1 MEQHPV
7 PQQISAYHF
16 RLVGDMTIKQF
27 VELAGGIVVGW
38 VIYSLPV
45 HAILRWPLVIFSVF
59 VGIALAFLPFEER
72 PLDRWFFAFI
82 KAIYSPTQ
90 LLWRKAPIVPAFF
103 EEIQVSAPSAAE
115 ERSGAD
121 KTRLQEYLETL
132 PAQGP
137 MTNIDKKELHF
148 VSDIMKLYLEVQPTT
163 IQAVRPARPIL
174 EEERV
179 PKVAV
184 RKLKTPPLDPRA
196 IMRGEIIMPK
206 RTSGK
211 PRKIQIPKFEPIE
224 VDKFAGVLPTPP
236 SPISPQETPALDLG
250 GISPAATIRPKQPQR
265 PSVQASVR
273 PDLPIPTPPTEPN
286 VLVGMVVD
294 REGNILDNTI
304 VTIRTKEG
312 NIARAQKTN
321 KIGQFFII
329 TPLENGTYAV
339 EVEREGFTFD
349 IIKIELI
356 GKPVPPI
363 DIRAK

>member
-27 VELAGGIVVGW
+27 IELAGGIVAGW
-38 VIYSLPV
+38 IFYSLPL

-59 VGIALAFLPFEER
+59 IGIALAFLPFEER

-90 LLWRKAPIVPAFF
+90 LLWKKSLIIPAFF
-103 EEIQVSAPSAAE
+103 EEIKLATQPAVE
-115 ERSGAD
+115 ERVGAD
-121 KTRLQEYLETL
+121 RTKLKEYLETL
-132 PAQGP
+132 PTQGP
-137 MTNIDKKELHF
+137 QTNIDKKELHF

-179 PKVAV
+179 PKVSI
-184 RKLKTPPLDPRA
+184 RKLKTPPLDARA
-196 IMRGEIIMPK
+196 MMRGEIIMPK
-206 RTSGK
+206 RTAGK
-211 PRKIQIPKFEPIE
+211 PRKIQIPKLQPTE
-224 VDKFAGVLPTPP
+224 VDKLTEVLPTPP
-236 SPISPQETPALDLG
+236 SPIQTQPAADLNLE
-250 GISPAATIRPKQPQR
+250 GISPAATIRPKQSPK
-265 PSVQASVR
+265 PSVQPSLR
-273 PDLPIPTPPTEPN
+273 PDIPIPTPPVDPN
-286 VLVGMVVD
+286 VIVGMVID

-304 VTIRTKEG
+304 VTIRTAEG

-321 KIGQFFII
+321 KIGQFYII
-329 TPLENGTYAV
+329 TPLENGTYTI
-339 EVEREGFTFD
+339 EVEREGFSFD
-349 IIKIELI
+349 IIKIELT

-363 DIRAK
+363 EIRAK